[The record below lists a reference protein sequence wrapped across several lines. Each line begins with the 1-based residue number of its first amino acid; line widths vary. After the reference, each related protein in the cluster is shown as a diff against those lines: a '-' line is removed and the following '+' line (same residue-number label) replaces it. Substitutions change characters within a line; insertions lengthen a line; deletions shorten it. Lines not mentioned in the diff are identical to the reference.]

1 MEVPVTQS
9 APDRLL
15 HRVKSE
21 FVEMP
26 GLSLTEAQ
34 AARMWQLPQDEAARL
49 LHRLV
54 DARFLVRERDRYCR
68 LSVV

>member
-1 MEVPVTQS
+1 MTYPVPEG
-9 APDRLL
+9 LL

-26 GLSLTEAQ
+26 GLSLTETQ
-34 AARMWQLPQDEAARL
+34 AARLWQLPRDEAARL

-54 DARFLVRERDRYCR
+54 DARFLVRDRDRYSR
-68 LSVV
+68 VSAV

>member
-1 MEVPVTQS
+1 M
-9 APDRLL
+9 APPISTGLL

-26 GLSLTEAQ
+26 GLTLTEPQ
-34 AARMWQLPQDEAARL
+34 AARLWQVPREEAARL

-54 DARFLVRERDRYCR
+54 AARFLVRHRDRYCR
-68 LSVV
+68 VSAL